1 MQDWYRNL
9 FGPDYLKMDW
19 HDSSLAEVESL
30 IRMLDLDD
38 QDCILDLCC
47 GYGRHAIPLASRG
60 IDVTG
65 LDLSEAMLQRAR
77 EDARE
82 AGVRVGWVRGNA
94 LDLPFDE
101 SFDVVLDLFTSFGYF
116 EKEGENLQVLQEA
129 FRVLVPGGY
138 LVLDTVNHD
147 FVVRHFQ
154 PQNWYDRDG
163 VLVLEERSF
172 DHLESRVSGS
182 WTLVEPGGA
191 RRAYPNSIRAY
202 TFAELRLL
210 LTLAGFTVLQ
220 AYGGYDDQELD
231 WDAPRMVIVCQK

>member
-19 HDSSLAEVESL
+19 HESSTAEVESL
-30 IRMLDLDD
+30 VRMLDLNDKEYV
-38 QDCILDLCC
+38 LDLCC
-47 GYGRHAIPLASRG
+47 GYGRHAVPLALRG
-60 IDVTG
+60 IEVTG
-65 LDLSEAMLQRAR
+65 LDLSGAMLQKAQV
-77 EDARE
+77 DARF
-82 AGVRVGWVRGNA
+82 AGAHVDWVQGDAR
-94 LDLPFDE
+94 DLPFGE

-129 FRVLVPGGY
+129 FRVLVPGGC

-147 FVVRHFQ
+147 FIIRHFQ
-154 PQNWYDRDG
+154 PQSWYDRDG
-163 VLVLEERSF
+163 ALVLEERSF
-172 DHLESRVSGS
+172 DHLESRVYGS
-182 WTLVEPGGA
+182 WTLVEADGN

-220 AYGGYDDQELD
+220 AYGGYAEEELD
-231 WDAPRMVIVCQK
+231 WDAPRMVIFCQK